1 VDRIQDVIFMSRFE
15 VLKRVAKYGIVILF
29 IVFFCFLF
37 LKKDLF
43 DRDEPSGGS
52 KSPSPTASPGS
63 ERNVELQLTKLLSKK
78 DKIKYW
84 ELEAK
89 RIKVSQETQK
99 GEATEIHVTFFDE
112 KGKPAMILNSNGAD
126 IDLKNQSLYF
136 KGTVKGHTTN
146 GDTVEIR
153 RMVWD
158 GKKKKLFGYEYVKIT
173 KEMAVL
179 TGRSLV
185 GDPSKKYLEIIGDV
199 DVVWKTG
206 SSTP

>member
-1 VDRIQDVIFMSRFE
+1 MNRLE
-15 VLKRVAKYGIVILF
+15 LLKRVAKYGFVVLFILF
-29 IVFFCFLF
+29 LCFLF
-37 LKKDLF
+37 MKKDLF
-43 DRDEPSGGS
+43 DRDDPSGS
-52 KSPSPTASPGS
+52 KSKTPSAG
-63 ERNVELQLTKLLSKK
+63 EGAGNNVELQLTRLLSKK

-84 ELEAK
+84 EMEAK
-89 RIKVSQETQK
+89 RIKVSQVTQK
-99 GEATEIHVTFFDE
+99 GDATEIVVTFFDE
-112 KGKPAMILNSNGAD
+112 KGKAAMTLNSHGAD
-126 IDLKNQSLYF
+126 IDMKTQSLYF
-136 KGTVKGHTTN
+136 RGTVTGHTTR

-158 GKKKKLFGYEYVKIT
+158 GRKKRLFGYEYVKIT

-206 SSTP
+206 TPTP

>member
-1 VDRIQDVIFMSRFE
+1 MNRFE
-15 VLKRVAKYGIVILF
+15 RLKRVTKYGFVALF
-29 IVFFCFLF
+29 ILFFCFLF

-43 DRDEPSGGS
+43 EKEDPSRS
-52 KSPSPTASPGS
+52 KSPTPAASPGS
-63 ERNVELQLTKLLSKK
+63 GANVELQLTKLLSKK

-84 ELEAK
+84 EMEAR
-89 RIKVSQETQK
+89 RIKVSQVTQK
-99 GEATEIHVTFFDE
+99 GDATDINVTFFDE
-112 KGKPAMILNSNGAD
+112 KGQPAMTLNSHGAD
-126 IDLKNQSLYF
+126 IDMKQQSLYF
-136 KGTVKGHTTN
+136 RGTVTGHTTK

-153 RMVWD
+153 RLVWD

-185 GDPSKKYLEIIGDV
+185 GDPSRKYLEIIGDV

-206 SSTP
+206 TPTP